1 MSSTNNR
8 NFDLFDVQ
16 TTQLIVHSLV
26 DHIASI
32 LELGTLIPDGAETIE
47 RGDLDADVLHGLC
60 ADEVSI
66 GQLEG
71 ILGPPVPVSRLPA
84 HRWGSLVLQGTIR
97 ATHRYHSTTNLPLE
111 YKRMHTL
118 QHLESDTRAG

>member
-1 MSSTNNR
+1 MSSSDNG
-8 NFDLFDVQ
+8 NFDLFDVE
-16 TTQLIVHSLV
+16 TTQLIVHSLA
-26 DHIASI
+26 DHVTGIF
-32 LELGTLIPDGAETIE
+32 ELGTLIPDGAETIE

-84 HRWGSLVLQGTIR
+84 HRWESLVLQGTIR
-97 ATHRYHSTTNLPLE
+97 ASHRYHSTTNLPLE